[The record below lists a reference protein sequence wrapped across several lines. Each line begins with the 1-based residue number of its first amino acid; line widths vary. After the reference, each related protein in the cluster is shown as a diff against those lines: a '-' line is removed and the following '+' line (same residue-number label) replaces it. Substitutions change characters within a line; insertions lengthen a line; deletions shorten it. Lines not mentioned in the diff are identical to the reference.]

1 MFLRLELPVAD
12 LPEKE
17 KFLPLQMMP
26 TLAPVTAFLE
36 SAEANDDMEVG
47 FSLAQYVAPLR
58 NVAVTRMLMQLSE
71 VYKVMQIDALA
82 KLASPLA
89 WPDVEMIIVEGMRNG
104 LLSIRVDHQ
113 HKCINFEPQ
122 ALASGE
128 LYPRNDVWEELL
140 GAGFTTLGLYPA
152 GNGIPGQAV
161 AVQPLGSTVEDMIV
175 RDPAYLRIQLFAN
188 PGSKKMLRD
197 GFESVDKFE
206 EKEAERREKWEEK
219 QEKAKKRKKK
229 KKDDDEEED
238 DEEEEVE
245 EWVPETPDPDVQVFQ
260 KVRAGELA
268 ALVEIRRAAD
278 WLHLLDAIGDE
289 EFTWAVRLAL
299 RNDTDFGEVL
309 DEIGEAEKVAVVDPM
324 LTLVAGTRE
333 VRNLP
338 AELAA
343 AGAEVA
349 FVPARENTVS
359 GHESLRTDVGLLLA
373 DGLERDVALRALT
386 LAPARVLGL
395 DDRIGSLEVG
405 KDANLVFFDGDPLS
419 PTSRV
424 QAVMIG
430 GRFVV
435 GEVN

>member
-1 MFLRLELPVAD
+1 MALHPARSSTLTLPMKLIA
-12 LPEKE
+12 
-17 KFLPLQMMP
+17 
-26 TLAPVTAFLE
+26 
-36 SAEANDDMEVG
+36 
-47 FSLAQYVAPLR
+47 SLLLVAPLTAD
-58 NVAVTRMLMQLSE
+58 VASAGDLVALRVRVAETIAQGRIEHAVILVDDGKIVTIGQDLPIDRGIPVVDLGDWTAMPGLVSCWTRIGMDSE
-71 VYKVMQIDALA
+71 GG
-82 KLASPLA
+82 S
-89 WPDVEMIIVEGMRNG
+89 G
-104 LLSIRVDHQ
+104 
-113 HKCINFEPQ
+113 FEPQ
-122 ALASGE
+122 ALASEE
-128 LYPRNDVWEELL
+128 LYPRNDVWGELL
-140 GAGFTTLGLYPA
+140 EAGFTTLGLYPA

-175 RDPAYLRIQLFAN
+175 RDPAYLRIQLLSN

-197 GFESVDKFE
+197 GFENVDKFE
-206 EKEAERREKWEEK
+206 EKEAKRREKWEEK
-219 QEKAKKRKKK
+219 VEKAKKKKK
-229 KKDDDEEED
+229 MKDDDEEE
-238 DEEEEVE
+238 EEEEVE

-278 WLHLLDAIGDE
+278 WLHLNDAIGDE

-309 DEIGEAEKVAVVDPM
+309 EEIGEAEKVAVVNPM

-333 VRNLP
+333 LRNLP

-343 AGAEVA
+343 AGADVA
-349 FVPARENTVS
+349 FVPARS
-359 GHESLRTDVGLLLA
+359 SSLSSHESLRTDVGRLLT